1 MLKYRGNTH
10 PSAWRESLKKKKK
23 IETARESETRTCGG
37 CCTVAFSSLERRCK
51 LIVFLLILG
60 AILCFLSPLF
70 SSEMSADC
78 YCLDSSCGER
88 GETSPPGSGGSAGRG
103 PRPRR
108 PGTCLYNNGRQRPC
122 RWLQPSLYKELHV
135 HFGPRGSFWF
145 LRYF

>member
-1 MLKYRGNTH
+1 MCRGNTH
-10 PSAWRESLKKKKK
+10 PSAWRESLKKKKI
-23 IETARESETRTCGG
+23 IETARESETRTCGC

-51 LIVFLLILG
+51 LIVFLLSWGQCCAFSPSCSAAKCLLIVIVWTVPVARG
-60 AILCFLSPLF
+60 ARLLRPG
-70 SSEMSADC
+70 AA
-78 YCLDSSCGER
+78 GAR
-88 GETSPPGSGGSAGRG
+88 GEV